1 MKVLHQV
8 TTNKNYARFEKG
20 KISYCPVSYYGKG
33 LYENI
38 VYLDFRRKDFYDKR
52 SSYSPKD
59 VIPFDLNFI
68 PDKQYFKSSFHT
80 FRDHIMQ
87 ADGYN
92 CSAKVCE
99 VDDTGNVIRELEENE
114 VLDICNN

>member
-1 MKVLHQV
+1 MKVLHKV
-8 TTNKNYARFEKG
+8 ITNKNYIRYQKG
-20 KISYCPVSYYGKG
+20 KVLYCPELYYGKG
-33 LYENI
+33 LYENV

-52 SSYSPKD
+52 SSYSSKD

-99 VDDTGNVIRELEENE
+99 VDDAGNVLRELEENE